1 MWYKSIVISFN
12 GIDEI
17 PKHLQCWC
25 RLSTFVA
32 FWMNGSS
39 VNLSPLK
46 WSYFFLQRLH
56 TEHDIWLFVGSLG
69 SMDWLIWS
77 SCRYLFNFSI
87 SFFWFL
93 WKETDPTS
101 EYRLQVEKI
110 GKYGFELLLNGKGCK
125 TLHRKSITIDE
136 ITISKMNLLL

>member
-1 MWYKSIVISFN
+1 
-12 GIDEI
+12 
-17 PKHLQCWC
+17 
-25 RLSTFVA
+25 
-32 FWMNGSS
+32 
-39 VNLSPLK
+39 
-46 WSYFFLQRLH
+46 
-56 TEHDIWLFVGSLG
+56 
-69 SMDWLIWS
+69 MDWLIWS